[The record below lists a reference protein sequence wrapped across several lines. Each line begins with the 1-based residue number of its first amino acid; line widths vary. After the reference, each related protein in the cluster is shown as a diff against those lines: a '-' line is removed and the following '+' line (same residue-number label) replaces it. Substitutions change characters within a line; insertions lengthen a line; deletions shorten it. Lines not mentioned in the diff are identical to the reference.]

1 MDVTE
6 LKRLVLKGE
15 GQALEFKR
23 KANHPEKIVREMV
36 AFANTN
42 DGILL
47 IGVED
52 DKTIYGSKTPD
63 EEIFAV
69 THHIELYAPFIKYS
83 FEKVAISQK
92 REILVFYIEESE
104 KKPVYLKDYLQP
116 TRKNAFVRAADKSII
131 ASIEMEYILRYQSQ
145 QMGVQFRFGA
155 REQQILQ
162 YLEKNPAITL
172 EIAQQLLNLGK
183 KQTSI
188 TLVTLVR
195 AGLLQI
201 HPTEQGDFF
210 RLNEK
215 AFL

>member
-1 MDVTE
+1 MDIVA
-6 LKRLVLKGE
+6 LKKLVLKGE
-15 GQALEFKR
+15 GQTLEFKR

-42 DGILL
+42 SGILL

-52 DKTIYGSKTPD
+52 DKTIYGSKNPE

-69 THHIELYAPFIKYS
+69 THHLELYAPSIHYT

-92 REILVFYIEESE
+92 REVLVFYIKESQE
-104 KKPVYLKDYLQP
+104 KPVYLTNYLQP
-116 TRKNAFVRAADKSII
+116 KEKSAFVRAADKSIL
-131 ASIEMEYILRYQSQ
+131 ASLEMEYILRYRSLQA
-145 QMGVQFRFGA
+145 GVRFRFGE
-155 REQQILQ
+155 REKQILV

-172 EIAQQLLNLGK
+172 DIAQQFLNLGR

-195 AGLLQI
+195 AGILNI
-201 HPTEQGDFF
+201 HPTEHGDFF
-210 RLNEK
+210 RLEEK
-215 AFL
+215 AFE